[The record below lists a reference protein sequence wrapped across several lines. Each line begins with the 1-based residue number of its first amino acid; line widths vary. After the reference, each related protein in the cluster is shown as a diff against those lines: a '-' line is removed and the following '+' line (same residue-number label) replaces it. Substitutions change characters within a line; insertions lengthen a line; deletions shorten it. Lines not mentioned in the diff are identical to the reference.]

1 MATLCYLPLTIIFNE
16 WLTLNA
22 VIVPIIKRCAYSGFF
37 ISVIST
43 NNYLFVFLFVGVM
56 VILNIRVSK
65 IFPVLQVRILR
76 LRSRILSQRGSL
88 GKTLLRVVAREKENQ
103 GNGSVLQTLILR

>member
-1 MATLCYLPLTIIFNE
+1 MVNSECS
-16 WLTLNA
+16 
-22 VIVPIIKRCAYSGFF
+22 YSAHYKKVCIQWFF
-37 ISVIST
+37 YISVIST